1 MHLRASVNI
10 RVENRTQC
18 TQRHARATRKSG
30 CPFYSASRRI
40 AEKSKTLE
48 RITDISNAP
57 SYLAAKIL
65 RNRSGEVEEAIP
77 VEGGGMLIGSEN
89 EAFPNNP
96 DPWVS
101 AD

>member
-1 MHLRASVNI
+1 LRTP
-10 RVENRTQC
+10 ENGD
-18 TQRHARATRKSG
+18 A
-30 CPFYSASRRI
+30 FYSASRWI

-77 VEGGGMLIGSEN
+77 VEGGGMLMGSEN
-89 EAFPNNP
+89 EAFHNNP

-101 AD
+101 AGLMCNVFVS